1 MSPKSEKLQARI
13 QEIQKFASTNFERD
27 RKFRTVFQELEKI
40 AACLKTEKLK
50 LHIVSNNLIAARSLQ
65 IYFERHRSSQFYQ
78 VGVSSLPKQIEPVRS
93 AGSATLVL
101 STSCGEK
108 VYLLS
113 TTETTSIGR
122 NPDSEIAIDSSL
134 YKKVSWNHAQ
144 INPCGNL
151 AWEICDR
158 NSTNGTYINGVRLQG
173 CQKLQTGDRITLA
186 ASASSAYPEFVFEY
200 SLITEYP
207 ESLVEMLDC
216 DILCLMCDLATPTN
230 AWQGLITIANVA
242 PIAKRVVIG
251 SIPSLTQVETWLRSQ
266 DLSDVFELVVL
277 SLSSFSL
284 QTQTSEINSVAQQ
297 EIEKFCQSLETFIKG
312 KPEDILVQRLTARI
326 IQELSVIEQVL
337 DREAEAIAQ
346 QLQQEEARIQGL
358 ATDDVKE
365 QAKKALRKA
374 SDEKDKFFKQVK
386 LELNQSKAALL
397 DTYSKKSITYKVE
410 EFVER
415 LTPKV
420 LKKGGFQYVQLRAEN
435 PVTANGNVNADLTYF
450 CSHELKKWADKEWQL
465 VTTTYGEGGLN
476 TIVETVYKT
485 LDLSPSINLDKS
497 LFYADRRIDI
507 QKSLMNS
514 FIEAPYEGRY
524 QGVSPLTYVLK
535 QIRANMMQFTFLVG
549 FGAMFIGIRVS
560 GGGKQVISSI
570 TQPLRENPILFG
582 IVIFLLICLL
592 TYTYQKD
599 TTLQLEAIVDK
610 LRKEL
615 SNHYQSLSKNL
626 VEKLILEITTVL
638 ETEEKRLKDA
648 LEIASDRFTTYI
660 IDLEKNYMLLK
671 SNLEQ
676 QKIQL
681 RNLDKEKTELQ
692 KLKRF

>member
-1 MSPKSEKLQARI
+1 MSPKYEKLQARI
-13 QEIQKFASTNFERD
+13 QEIQKFVSANFERD
-27 RKFRTVFQELEKI
+27 RKFKTVFQELEKI
-40 AACLKTEKLK
+40 AACLKTEKIK
-50 LHIVSNNLIAARSLQ
+50 LQIVSNNSIAARSLQ
-65 IYFERHRSSQFYQ
+65 IYFERHRLSQFYQ
-78 VGVSSLPKQIEPVRS
+78 VGLSSLPKQIEPVRS

-101 STSCGEK
+101 STSSNEK
-108 VYLLS
+108 IYPLS

-144 INPCGNL
+144 ISPCGNL

-200 SLITEYP
+200 SLTTEYP

-216 DILCLMCDLATPTN
+216 DIFCLVCDLATLTN
-230 AWQGLITIANVA
+230 AWQGVITIANAA
-242 PIAKRVVIG
+242 PIAKCVVIG

-297 EIEKFCQSLETFIKG
+297 ELEKFCQSLETFIKG
-312 KPEDILVQRLTARI
+312 KPEDILAQRLTARI
-326 IQELSVIEQVL
+326 IKELSVIEQVL

-374 SDEKDKFFKQVK
+374 SDDKDKFFKQVK

-410 EFVER
+410 EFIER
-415 LTPKV
+415 LKPQV
-420 LKKGGFQYVQLRAEN
+420 LKKGGFQYIQLRAEN

-476 TIVETVYKT
+476 AIIETVYKT
-485 LDLSPSINLDKS
+485 LNFLPSINLDKS
-497 LFYADRRIDI
+497 LFYSDRRIDI

-599 TTLQLEAIVDK
+599 TTLQLEAIADK

-626 VEKLILEITTVL
+626 VEKLVLEITTVL

-648 LEIASDRFTTYI
+648 LEIANDLFTTYI
-660 IDLEKNYMLLK
+660 IDIEKHQLLLK

-681 RNLDKEKTELQ
+681 RNLDKEKADLQ

>member
-13 QEIQKFASTNFERD
+13 QEIQKFVSTNFERD

-40 AACLKTEKLK
+40 TACLKTEKIK
-50 LHIVSNNLIAARSLQ
+50 LQIVSTNSIAARSLQ
-65 IYFERHRSSQFYQ
+65 IYFERHRLSQFYQ

-101 STSCGEK
+101 STSSNEK
-108 VYLLS
+108 VYPLS

-144 INPCGNL
+144 ISPCGNL

-200 SLITEYP
+200 SLTTEYP

-216 DILCLMCDLATPTN
+216 DILCLVCDLATLTN
-230 AWQGLITIANVA
+230 AWQGLITIVNAA

-297 EIEKFCQSLETFIKG
+297 ELEKFCQSLETFIKG
-312 KPEDILVQRLTARI
+312 KPEDILAQRLTARI
-326 IQELSVIEQVL
+326 IKELSVIEQVL
-337 DREAEAIAQ
+337 EREAEAIAQ

-358 ATDDVKE
+358 AADDVKE

-374 SDEKDKFFKQVK
+374 SDDKDKFFKQVK

-410 EFVER
+410 EFIER
-415 LTPKV
+415 LKPKV
-420 LKKGGFQYVQLRAEN
+420 LKKGGFQYIQLRAEN
-435 PVTANGNVNADLTYF
+435 PVTANGNVNTDLTYF

-485 LDLSPSINLDKS
+485 LNFLPSINLDKS
-497 LFYADRRIDI
+497 LFYSDRRIDI

-599 TTLQLEAIVDK
+599 TTLQLEAIADK

-626 VEKLILEITTVL
+626 VEKLVLEITTVL
-638 ETEEKRLKDA
+638 ETGEKRLKDA
-648 LEIASDRFTTYI
+648 LEIANDQFTTYI
-660 IDLEKNYMLLK
+660 IDIEKNQLLLK

-676 QKIQL
+676 QKSNSEIWT
-681 RNLDKEKTELQ
+681 KK
-692 KLKRF
+692 KLNCKS

>member
-1 MSPKSEKLQARI
+1 MSPKYEKLQARI
-13 QEIQKFASTNFERD
+13 QEIQKFVSTNFERD

-40 AACLKTEKLK
+40 AACLKTEKIK
-50 LHIVSNNLIAARSLQ
+50 LQIVSNNSIAARSLQ
-65 IYFERHRSSQFYQ
+65 IYFERHRLSQFYQ
-78 VGVSSLPKQIEPVRS
+78 VGVSSLPKQIEPVRA

-101 STSCGEK
+101 STSSSEK
-108 VYLLS
+108 VYPLS

-122 NPDSEIAIDSSL
+122 NPDSKIAIDSSS

-144 INPCGNL
+144 ISPCGNL

-200 SLITEYP
+200 SLTTEYP

-216 DILCLMCDLATPTN
+216 DILCLVCDLATLTN
-230 AWQGLITIANVA
+230 AWQGLITIANAA
-242 PIAKRVVIG
+242 PIAKCVVIG

-297 EIEKFCQSLETFIKG
+297 ELEKFCQSLETFIKG
-312 KPEDILVQRLTARI
+312 KPEDILAQRLTARVI
-326 IQELSVIEQVL
+326 KELSVIEQVL

-374 SDEKDKFFKQVK
+374 SDDKDKFFKQVK

-397 DTYSKKSITYKVE
+397 DMYSKKSITYKVE
-410 EFVER
+410 EFIER
-415 LTPKV
+415 LKPQV
-420 LKKGGFQYVQLRAEN
+420 LKKGGFQYIQLRAEN

-485 LDLSPSINLDKS
+485 LNFLPSINLDKS
-497 LFYADRRIDI
+497 LFYSDRRIDL

-599 TTLQLEAIVDK
+599 TTLQLEAIADK

-626 VEKLILEITTVL
+626 VEKLVLEIATVL

-648 LEIASDRFTTYI
+648 LEIANDRFTTYI
-660 IDLEKNYMLLK
+660 IDIEKNQLLLK

-681 RNLDKEKTELQ
+681 RNLDKEKADLQ

>member
-1 MSPKSEKLQARI
+1 MSPKHEKLQTRI
-13 QEIQKFASTNFERD
+13 QEIQKFVSTNFERD

-40 AACLKTEKLK
+40 AACLKTEKIK
-50 LHIVSNNLIAARSLQ
+50 LQIVSTNSIAARSLQ
-65 IYFERHRSSQFYQ
+65 IYFERHRLSQFYQ

-101 STSCGEK
+101 STSSNEK
-108 VYLLS
+108 VYPLS

-122 NPDSEIAIDSSL
+122 NPDSEIAINSSL

-144 INPCGNL
+144 ISPCGNL

-200 SLITEYP
+200 SLTTEYP
-207 ESLVEMLDC
+207 ESLVEILDC
-216 DILCLMCDLATPTN
+216 DILCLVCDLATLRN
-230 AWQGLITIANVA
+230 AWQGLITIANTV

-251 SIPSLTQVETWLRSQ
+251 SIPSLTQVEAWLRTQ

-297 EIEKFCQSLETFIKG
+297 ELEKFCQSLETFIKG
-312 KPEDILVQRLTARI
+312 KPEDILAQRLTARI
-326 IQELSVIEQVL
+326 IKELSVIEQVL

-346 QLQQEEARIQGL
+346 QLQQEEARIKCL

-374 SDEKDKFFKQVK
+374 SDDKDKFFKQVK

-410 EFVER
+410 EFIER
-415 LTPKV
+415 LKPQV
-420 LKKGGFQYVQLRAEN
+420 LKKGGFQYIQLRTEN

-485 LDLSPSINLDKS
+485 LNFLPSINLDKS
-497 LFYADRRIDI
+497 LFYSDRRIDI

-549 FGAMFIGIRVS
+549 FGAMFVGIRVS

-599 TTLQLEAIVDK
+599 TTLQLEAIADK

-626 VEKLILEITTVL
+626 VEKLVLEITTVL

-648 LEIASDRFTTYI
+648 LEIANDKFNAYI
-660 IDLEKNYMLLK
+660 IDIEKNQLLLK

-681 RNLDKEKTELQ
+681 RNLDKEKVDLQ

>member
-1 MSPKSEKLQARI
+1 A
-13 QEIQKFASTNFERD
+13 
-27 RKFRTVFQELEKI
+27 
-40 AACLKTEKLK
+40 
-50 LHIVSNNLIAARSLQ
+50 
-65 IYFERHRSSQFYQ
+65 
-78 VGVSSLPKQIEPVRS
+78 
-93 AGSATLVL
+93 
-101 STSCGEK
+101 
-108 VYLLS
+108 
-113 TTETTSIGR
+113 
-122 NPDSEIAIDSSL
+122 
-134 YKKVSWNHAQ
+134 
-144 INPCGNL
+144 
-151 AWEICDR
+151 
-158 NSTNGTYINGVRLQG
+158 
-173 CQKLQTGDRITLA
+173 
-186 ASASSAYPEFVFEY
+186 
-200 SLITEYP
+200 
-207 ESLVEMLDC
+207 
-216 DILCLMCDLATPTN
+216 N
-230 AWQGLITIANVA
+230 AA
-242 PIAKRVVIG
+242 PIAKCVVIG

-297 EIEKFCQSLETFIKG
+297 ELEKFCQSLETFIKG
-312 KPEDILVQRLTARI
+312 KPEDILAQRLTARVI
-326 IQELSVIEQVL
+326 KELSVIEQVL

-374 SDEKDKFFKQVK
+374 SDDKDKFFKQVK

-410 EFVER
+410 EFIER
-415 LTPKV
+415 LKPQV
-420 LKKGGFQYVQLRAEN
+420 LKKGGFQYIQLKAEN

-476 TIVETVYKT
+476 TIVETVYKI
-485 LDLSPSINLDKS
+485 LNFLPSINLDKS
-497 LFYADRRIDI
+497 LFYSDRRIDL

-599 TTLQLEAIVDK
+599 TTLQLEAIADK

-626 VEKLILEITTVL
+626 VEKLVLEITTVL

-648 LEIASDRFTTYI
+648 LEIANDKFTTYI
-660 IDLEKNYMLLK
+660 IDIEKNQLLLK

-681 RNLDKEKTELQ
+681 RNLDKEKTDLQ

>member
-13 QEIQKFASTNFERD
+13 QEIQKFASTNFEQD

-65 IYFERHRSSQFYQ
+65 IYFERHRLSQFYQ
-78 VGVSSLPKQIEPVRS
+78 VGVSSLPKQIEPMRS

-101 STSCGEK
+101 STSSSEK

-122 NPDSEIAIDSSL
+122 NPDSEIALDSSL

-144 INPCGNL
+144 ISPCGNL

-200 SLITEYP
+200 SLTTEYP

-230 AWQGLITIANVA
+230 AWQGLITIANAA

-297 EIEKFCQSLETFIKG
+297 ELEKFCQSLEIFIKG

-326 IQELSVIEQVL
+326 IKELSVIEQVL

-410 EFVER
+410 EFIER

-420 LKKGGFQYVQLRAEN
+420 LKKGGFQYIQLRAEN
-435 PVTANGNVNADLTYF
+435 PIAANGNVNADLTYF

-599 TTLQLEAIVDK
+599 TTLQLEAIADK

-626 VEKLILEITTVL
+626 VEKLVLEITTVL

-648 LEIASDRFTTYI
+648 LEIASARFTTYI
-660 IDLEKNYMLLK
+660 IDLEKNQLLLK

-681 RNLDKEKTELQ
+681 RNLDKEKAELQ